1 MLALI
6 KAELVKIWKL
16 KSTKVYMLLIFVVLL
31 ASAFLSKQSGI
42 AADSWRQETQKQMEE
57 AQQGYNEAQEE
68 YKDDKEMRDL
78 FCEIYEEEISL
89 YTYSLEHDIPYQ
101 VNTNWSFLY
110 SSKGVGTFTLI
121 LLIMIAVS
129 SVLNEYTYGTMKQ
142 MLICPFKRGT
152 ILLANQIGL
161 SLYALL
167 GFFMQF
173 IFAFLIGTI
182 FFSNGKGV
190 MLEYKDGAI
199 IEIPMLQSVAGSYFM
214 NGIFAIILM
223 GIAVGFA
230 IFFKNA
236 LLSFVCTFLVGMGD
250 TIFQSFLGAKK
261 WYEYT
266 IFPNLKTSI
275 FFADG
280 NFCSPDQEM
289 IRAIFVIVGYL
300 VVFIGAYYFYF
311 TKTDVKNGR

>member
-1 MLALI
+1 MI
-6 KAELVKIWKL
+6 K
-16 KSTKVYMLLIFVVLL
+16 IFKKAV
-31 ASAFLSKQSGI
+31 ASAEK
-42 AADSWRQETQKQMEE
+42 
-57 AQQGYNEAQEE
+57 
-68 YKDDKEMRDL
+68 
-78 FCEIYEEEISL
+78 
-89 YTYSLEHDIPYQ
+89 
-101 VNTNWSFLY
+101 
-110 SSKGVGTFTLI
+110 
-121 LLIMIAVS
+121 
-129 SVLNEYTYGTMKQ
+129 YGTIKQ

-152 ILLANQIGL
+152 ILLSKQIAL

-236 LLSFVCTFLVGMGD
+236 
-250 TIFQSFLGAKK
+250 
-261 WYEYT
+261 
-266 IFPNLKTSI
+266 
-275 FFADG
+275 
-280 NFCSPDQEM
+280 
-289 IRAIFVIVGYL
+289 
-300 VVFIGAYYFYF
+300 
-311 TKTDVKNGR
+311 